1 MQDIHVREY
10 RVEDGDEVEELFRR
24 HTGKRLRKATSF
36 FYKRA
41 LDGKPPDDVVAVVAV
56 VNGRVVGFSGGRLVG
71 ETETEYPV
79 TIVHEA
85 FRNRG
90 IGKMLMRKKLE
101 KARERGLREYTSI
114 VGEENVASR
123 RMLEGLGD
131 FVISERGEH
140 DKDKRWVKYKKKLE

>member
-1 MQDIHVREY
+1 MQDVHVREY
-10 RVEDGDEVEELFRR
+10 RVEDGDEVEKLFPH

-56 VNGRVVGFSGGRLVG
+56 VNGRVVGFSEVRLVG

-79 TIVHEA
+79 TIVHET

-90 IGKMLMRKKLE
+90 IGKMLMRKSWKRL
-101 KARERGLREYTSI
+101 ARGGSGSILQLSARGT
-114 VGEENVASR
+114 
-123 RMLEGLGD
+123 
-131 FVISERGEH
+131 
-140 DKDKRWVKYKKKLE
+140 